1 MSQNRHYVSFI
12 IIGRNFIN
20 CRLSGRKRTLQPLP
34 INTDNFNLET
44 ILCDLFFFL
53 FSPRGFWSQTGC
65 HLKER
70 NSSHTTCQCYHL
82 TSFAVLMRITDMPE
96 NDTMVS
102 TDSLKSTTTKI
113 RCANFL
119 TICYTFN

>member
-1 MSQNRHYVSFI
+1 MSQNRHYVSFT

-20 CRLSGRKRTLQPLP
+20 FRLSGRKRTLQPLP
-34 INTDNFNLET
+34 INSYNFDLET
-44 ILCDLFFFL
+44 ILCDLFFLL

-65 HLKER
+65 YLKER

-96 NDTMVS
+96 NDVMVS

-113 RCANFL
+113 GCTTFL
-119 TICYTFN
+119 TICFTFN

>member
-1 MSQNRHYVSFI
+1 MSQNRHYVSFTM
-12 IIGRNFIN
+12 IGRNSIN
-20 CRLSGRKRTLQPLP
+20 FRLSGRKRTLQPLP

-53 FSPRGFWSQTGC
+53 FSPRGFWSQAGC

-96 NDTMVS
+96 NDVMVS

-113 RCANFL
+113 GCTTFL
-119 TICYTFN
+119 TICFTFN